1 MKFGKV
7 DDPGIIN
14 LSLPCDHPST
24 KVLLQKNKL
33 KNPLKV
39 YVGCAKWNK
48 TDLKGFYPRG
58 TKDELAYYSTQFNSI
73 ELNATFYRIFPVDTF
88 SGWYEKTP
96 DNFRF
101 FPKFFQGISHW
112 KRLADCEEVLNEFI
126 LHVSNLNE
134 KLEMPFVQ
142 LPNNFGPKN
151 IERLELFFRML
162 PKDIKPAIELRHTNW
177 FNDTIVENELYD
189 ILEKNEISNA
199 LQSFGFSIIDDK
211 RSKLIE
217 RIKTLIVELVHQQNN
232 DIKTNLSTYLT
243 QHINHD
249 YNYITNLFSE
259 VTGTTIEKYFIA
271 QKIERVKELLVYN
284 ELTLSEIAYQL
295 NYSSVAHLSNQFKKV
310 TGLTPSYFKG
320 IKSIK
325 RKSLDQV

>member
-1 MKFGKV
+1 M
-7 DDPGIIN
+7 
-14 LSLPCDHPST
+14 
-24 KVLLQKNKL
+24 
-33 KNPLKV
+33 
-39 YVGCAKWNK
+39 
-48 TDLKGFYPRG
+48 
-58 TKDELAYYSTQFNSI
+58 
-73 ELNATFYRIFPVDTF
+73 
-88 SGWYEKTP
+88 
-96 DNFRF
+96 
-101 FPKFFQGISHW
+101 
-112 KRLADCEEVLNEFI
+112 
-126 LHVSNLNE
+126 
-134 KLEMPFVQ
+134 
-142 LPNNFGPKN
+142 
-151 IERLELFFRML
+151 
-162 PKDIKPAIELRHTNW
+162 
-177 FNDTIVENELYD
+177 
-189 ILEKNEISNA
+189 
-199 LQSFGFSIIDDK
+199 
-211 RSKLIE
+211 
-217 RIKTLIVELVHQQNN
+217 ELVHQQNN

>member
-1 MKFGKV
+1 MV
-7 DDPGIIN
+7 VR
-14 LSLPCDHPST
+14 S
-24 KVLLQKNKL
+24 
-33 KNPLKV
+33 
-39 YVGCAKWNK
+39 
-48 TDLKGFYPRG
+48 
-58 TKDELAYYSTQFNSI
+58 
-73 ELNATFYRIFPVDTF
+73 
-88 SGWYEKTP
+88 
-96 DNFRF
+96 
-101 FPKFFQGISHW
+101 
-112 KRLADCEEVLNEFI
+112 EF
-126 LHVSNLNE
+126 
-134 KLEMPFVQ
+134 
-142 LPNNFGPKN
+142 
-151 IERLELFFRML
+151 ERLGHK
-162 PKDIKPAIELRHTNW
+162 PTYIKLGEVKLI
-177 FNDTIVENELYD
+177 NDLSSD
-189 ILEKNEISNA
+189 EKNEISNA